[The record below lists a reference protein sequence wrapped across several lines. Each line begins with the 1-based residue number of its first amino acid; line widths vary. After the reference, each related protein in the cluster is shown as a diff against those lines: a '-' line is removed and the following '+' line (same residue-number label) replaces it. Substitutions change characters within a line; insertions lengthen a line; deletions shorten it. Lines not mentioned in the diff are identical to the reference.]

1 MGDLEWRAAGFG
13 SIKGGNVPER
23 LQAGII
29 FFGLFVLPAIITW
42 LKGQRL
48 AFAIGFL
55 FPGLIWTV
63 VACRLADPSSWW
75 ARRFYGPEKMQR
87 AVNRFDSETFT
98 ASVSDGG

>member
-1 MGDLEWRAAGFG
+1 MGDVEWSAAGFG
-13 SIKGGNVPER
+13 SMNGGNMPER

-48 AFAIGFL
+48 AFAVGFL

-63 VACRLADPSSWW
+63 MACRLADPSSWW
-75 ARRFYGPEKMQR
+75 ARRFYGPKKMQR
-87 AVNRFDSETFT
+87 ALNRFGSETST
-98 ASVSDGG
+98 VS